1 VLQSLWC
8 EVKIKHRIKAAWQKW
23 KDLSGVFCDT
33 NMLAWIKGKVYK
45 AYNDPASDDLLSK
58 AWTAEERRRAS
69 KNNRNENAKY

>member
-1 VLQSLWC
+1 
-8 EVKIKHRIKAAWQKW
+8 
-23 KDLSGVFCDT
+23 
-33 NMLAWIKGKVYK
+33 MLAWIKGKVYM